1 MNINT
6 HNTVYIA
13 YAPYGMQTQHT
24 QTVVQHNN
32 ETNPLN
38 IYSPSNYIARS
49 N

>member
-24 QTVVQHNN
+24 QIVGRNW
-32 ETNPLN
+32 
-38 IYSPSNYIARS
+38 IDFSNKKRLIT
-49 N
+49 

>member
-24 QTVVQHNN
+24 QTVIATRSRINDSFT
-32 ETNPLN
+32 ET
-38 IYSPSNYIARS
+38 
-49 N
+49 